1 MLRTTGFRALV
12 LVVALMVAA
21 TPAAMAVD
29 HSPQAQGGF
38 GQVLGTLWQALA
50 SIFVSPAHLVDRPTV
65 SAGTSSCG
73 ESGSIMDPNGC
84 PRAAAPGTHTDSGSI
99 MDPNG

>member
-12 LVVALMVAA
+12 LVLALMVAA
-21 TPAAMAVD
+21 APAAMAVD
-29 HSPQAQGGF
+29 HSPQVKDGF
-38 GQVLGTLWQALA
+38 GKALGTLWQALA
-50 SIFVSPAHLVDRPTV
+50 SIFASPAYLVDRPPV
-65 SAGTSSCG
+65 SAGASSCG

-84 PRAAAPGTHTDSGSI
+84 PHAAVSGTHSDSGSI